1 MFTWWGFGLI
11 LIIVSVIISVAMT
24 IKDYIGIKD
33 VFAVIGSFTMI
44 FLLLYGLLAQIMYGV
59 FADKKVE
66 NITEY
71 RNQQSILSLQDNIET
86 QSNIHGSFI
95 LGFGGVG
102 GSSSTDCYYYTMT
115 GNESSGYL
123 LTKYSATDTYV
134 FMDEDSAPY
143 SRDRVVVSVSNYK
156 PNWFFGGLLKPLKQ
170 FKYDD
175 NKVKELHVPKDTIKI
190 QYNIDMK

>member
-11 LIIVSVIISVAMT
+11 LIILSLVIAIL
-24 IKDYIGIKD
+24 IDGGIVKA
-33 VFAVIGSFTMI
+33 FQGENIFGAIVIFFVMIYI
-44 FLLLYGLLAQIMYGV
+44 FLAIIMWLITT
-59 FADKKVE
+59 DVE
-66 NITEY
+66 SKNITEY

-102 GSSSTDCYYYTMT
+102 GSSSTDCYYYTMI

-156 PNWFFGGLLKPLKQ
+156 PNWFLGGLLKPLKQ

-175 NKVKELHVPKDTIKI
+175 SKVKELHVPKDTIKI